1 MNGVTVYPHVT
12 GGKWCEQCNLPMDIC
27 RCCNIVDRMISGIA
41 GVAKLKSF
49 VTPDKD
55 IRYSEG
61 DGSSYDMWSFQVQLA
76 GFLNKCLDHPIV
88 DDEPI
93 STSEAQPATNTM
105 RAPAVDV
112 AALAQQIAALPVQ
125 TMTQLAAAIA
135 AIDAPVA
142 ERFGD
147 ALLDAVYD
155 ATVVEFGPPFM
166 VAPPSERSD
175 GVYQAQSAAINAD
188 LRKWAA
194 MDDDDDVGYEYAL
207 ASAQ

>member
-1 MNGVTVYPHVT
+1 MAQSSAGVEEVNMNGVTVYPHVT
-12 GGKWCEQCNLPMDIC
+12 GGKWCADCNLPADIC
-27 RCCNIVDRMISGIA
+27 RG
-41 GVAKLKSF
+41 
-49 VTPDKD
+49 
-55 IRYSEG
+55 
-61 DGSSYDMWSFQVQLA
+61 
-76 GFLNKCLDHPIV
+76 H
-88 DDEPI
+88 DD
-93 STSEAQPATNTM
+93 NTM
-105 RAPAVDV
+105 CAPAVDV
-112 AALAQQIAALPVQ
+112 AALAAQIAALPAQ
-125 TMTQLAAAIA
+125 TLTELAAAIA

>member
-1 MNGVTVYPHVT
+1 
-12 GGKWCEQCNLPMDIC
+12 
-27 RCCNIVDRMISGIA
+27 
-41 GVAKLKSF
+41 
-49 VTPDKD
+49 
-55 IRYSEG
+55 
-61 DGSSYDMWSFQVQLA
+61 
-76 GFLNKCLDHPIV
+76 
-88 DDEPI
+88 
-93 STSEAQPATNTM
+93 
-105 RAPAVDV
+105 
-112 AALAQQIAALPVQ
+112 
-125 TMTQLAAAIA
+125 MTQLAAAIA

>member
-1 MNGVTVYPHVT
+1 MNGVTVYPHVVNQQ
-12 GGKWCEQCNLPMDIC
+12 WCGQCNLPLDIC
-27 RCCNIVDRMISGIA
+27 RGHD
-41 GVAKLKSF
+41 
-49 VTPDKD
+49 
-55 IRYSEG
+55 
-61 DGSSYDMWSFQVQLA
+61 
-76 GFLNKCLDHPIV
+76 
-88 DDEPI
+88 
-93 STSEAQPATNTM
+93 TNTM

-112 AALAQQIAALPVQ
+112 TALAQQIAALPVQ
-125 TMTQLAAAIA
+125 TLTELAAAIA

-142 ERFGD
+142 EQFAD

-166 VAPPSERSD
+166 VMSPDAAD
-175 GVYQAQSAAINAD
+175 AQSTAINAD